1 MNTNLDMKKCKSC
14 MGNSAFQR
22 GIKMLFDFKLLN
34 ILPRYLS
41 ILLSK
46 LQTYGI
52 DIDTQYSNL
61 FA

>member
-1 MNTNLDMKKCKSC
+1 